1 MILIKKWSAGILGK
15 GNPMKARN
23 INDVVH
29 QWLLEICDKNTI
41 AIDATAGNGH
51 DTVFLAGIC
60 RQVIAFDISKQAIE
74 NTSKACQHLDNVIL
88 MHQSHDQMIN
98 VVRKADIAVF
108 NLGYLPKGD
117 KSVITLPETTVKA
130 LNQVKL
136 IAPEGYV
143 CITCYLAHPG
153 GKEEHQA
160 VLEWLKDNS
169 KIIHTYTYPIA
180 DAPIAYLGKI
190 KDR

>member
-1 MILIKKWSAGILGK
+1 MILIKSWSDGILGK
-15 GNPMKARN
+15 VNPMKARN
-23 INDVVH
+23 INEVVH

-60 RQVIAFDISKQAIE
+60 RQVIAFDIAKQAIE
-74 NTSKACQHLDNVIL
+74 NTRTACAGFSNVIL
-88 MHQSHDQMIN
+88 LHQSHDQMIN
-98 VVRKADIAVF
+98 YVRKADIAVF

-117 KSVITLPETTVKA
+117 KSVITQPETTIKA
-130 LNQVKL
+130 LNQLKL

-143 CITCYLAHPG
+143 CITCYLAHSG
-153 GKEEHQA
+153 GKEEHLA
-160 VLEWLKDNS
+160 VLDWLYENTH
-169 KIIHTYTYPIA
+169 IVHTYTYPID
-180 DAPIAYLGKI
+180 DAPIAYLSKI